1 MPSARVARGDAEIQ
15 EWIWRKE
22 QQQRPGRVVAP
33 LTSCFPG
40 LLGLWAAGVSCPL
53 SSGLVRCSAL
63 LSPLPQAPPA
73 PTSGRGEDPGP
84 PSHAPRISRRGCS
97 PPSYTV
103 NRPARRAPEIT
114 LAKERGQE
122 FLAGSPVNEE
132 ELGPLGADRGN

>member
-63 LSPLPQAPPA
+63 LSPLPQAPP
-73 PTSGRGEDPGP
+73 PQLRGEVKILDLPAMLPGLAAEAVLP
-84 PSHAPRISRRGCS
+84 PVTLLTDQPAGPR
-97 PPSYTV
+97 
-103 NRPARRAPEIT
+103 
-114 LAKERGQE
+114 K
-122 FLAGSPVNEE
+122 
-132 ELGPLGADRGN
+132 